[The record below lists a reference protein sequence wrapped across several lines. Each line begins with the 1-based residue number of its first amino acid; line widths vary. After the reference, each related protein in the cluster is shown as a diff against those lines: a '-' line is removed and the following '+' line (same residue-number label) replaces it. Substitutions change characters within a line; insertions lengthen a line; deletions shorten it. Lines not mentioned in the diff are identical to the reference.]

1 MQILLIK
8 FHFEILLQNF
18 TLKFYLIV
26 KSNLVPDQISIQN
39 FSSLYLTILRAFGNE
54 KCSFMCLLTRE
65 EIS

>member
-18 TLKFYLIV
+18 TSKFYLIV

-39 FSSLYLTILRAFGNE
+39 FSSLYLTILRASGA
-54 KCSFMCLLTRE
+54 LWQ
-65 EIS
+65 